1 MMTSMKEFPNAD
13 ILPSAS
19 LVGADRPKFVPPA
32 MRFYTG
38 D

>member
-1 MMTSMKEFPNAD
+1 MMKSMKEFPNTD
-13 ILPSAS
+13 ILPSAA
-19 LVGADRPKFVPPA
+19 LVGVDRPRFVPPA